1 MEGLKSKQ
9 ISLNMM
15 LQNIRDK
22 IRDRT
27 CVICIV
33 GLGQVGLSLAKAFSK
48 YLKVIGYDVDDVKV
62 ERLRRNFDTLLR
74 GKEEKLE
81 LTTETS
87 RIKEADF
94 ILVSVPTPVTRSK
107 EPDLSHVI
115 SAMQII
121 GKNLKRGSIVVLE
134 STVYPGVTE
143 EIAKPILEK
152 ESGFICGEDFKIGYS
167 PERINPGDD
176 EHAVEKVTKV
186 VAGMDEETT
195 DILSDLY
202 SLITTVYKAK
212 DIKSAEAA
220 KLVENIQRDLNI
232 ALMNE
237 LVIIFNLMGIDT
249 KAVLDA
255 AATKWNFHRYTP
267 GLVGGYCIPVAPYYL
282 IYKSRELGYVPKL
295 ILTGRIVNESMPK
308 YICLT
313 IVKSLSKV
321 GKVING
327 SNVLIMGLTYKENV
341 PDIRGTLV
349 KEVVKELKEF
359 DINVF
364 GYDPLLTKDEVKELE
379 VMPLDESDNIKF
391 DCIIVATAHNEFKKM
406 KLDNILKMVNEKPV
420 LIDVKGIFSKEEAEK
435 KGFYY
440 VRL

>member
-1 MEGLKSKQ
+1 
-9 ISLNMM
+9 MM
-15 LQNIRDK
+15 QNIRDK
-22 IRDRT
+22 VRNRT

-48 YLKVIGYDVDDVKV
+48 HLKVIGYDIDHAKV

-74 GKEEKLE
+74 GKEEKLV
-81 LTTETS
+81 LTTDPS
-87 RIKEADF
+87 GIKEADF

-107 EPDLSHVI
+107 EPDLSHMI

-121 GKNLKRGSIVVLE
+121 GKNLKMGSIVVLE

-176 EHAVEKVTKV
+176 EHTVEKVTKI

-195 DILSDLY
+195 DILADLY

-212 DIKSAEAA
+212 DIKTAEAA

-237 LVIIFNLMGIDT
+237 LAIIFNLMGIDT

-267 GLVGGYCIPVAPYYL
+267 GLVGGYCIPAAPYYL
-282 IYKSRELGYVPKL
+282 IYKSRELGYIPKL
-295 ILTGRIVNESMPK
+295 IFTGRIVNESMPK

-321 GKVING
+321 GKVVKG
-327 SNVLIMGLTYKENV
+327 SNILIMGLTYKENV
-341 PDIRGTLV
+341 PDMRGTLV

-359 DINVF
+359 DVNVF

-379 VMPLDESDNIKF
+379 VMPLDESVNIKF
-391 DCIIVATAHNEFKKM
+391 DCIIVATAHDEFKKM
-406 KLDNILKMVNEKPV
+406 KLDNILKIVNEKPV
-420 LIDVKGIFSKEEAEK
+420 LIDVKEIFSKEEAEK

>member
-1 MEGLKSKQ
+1 
-9 ISLNMM
+9 MM
-15 LQNIRDK
+15 QNIRDK
-22 IRDRT
+22 VRDRT

-48 YLKVIGYDVDDVKV
+48 HLKVIGYDIDHAKV

-74 GKEEKLE
+74 GKEEKLV
-81 LTTETS
+81 LTTDPS
-87 RIKEADF
+87 GIKEADF

-107 EPDLSHVI
+107 EPDLSHMI

-121 GKNLKRGSIVVLE
+121 GKNLKMGSIVVLE

-176 EHAVEKVTKV
+176 EHTVEKVTKI

-195 DILSDLY
+195 DILADLY

-212 DIKSAEAA
+212 DIKTAEAA

-237 LVIIFNLMGIDT
+237 LAIIFNLMGIDT

-267 GLVGGYCIPVAPYYL
+267 GLVGGYCIPAAPYYL
-282 IYKSRELGYVPKL
+282 IYKSRELGYIPKL
-295 ILTGRIVNESMPK
+295 IFTGRIVNESMPK

-321 GKVING
+321 GKVVKG
-327 SNVLIMGLTYKENV
+327 SNILIMGLTYKENV
-341 PDIRGTLV
+341 PDMRGTLV

-359 DINVF
+359 DVNVF

-379 VMPLDESDNIKF
+379 VMPLDESVNIKF
-391 DCIIVATAHNEFKKM
+391 DCIIVATAHDEFKKM
-406 KLDNILKMVNEKPV
+406 KLDNILKIVNEKPV
-420 LIDVKGIFSKEEAEK
+420 LIDVKEIFSKEEAEK

>member
-1 MEGLKSKQ
+1 
-9 ISLNMM
+9 MM
-15 LQNIRDK
+15 MQDIRDK
-22 IRDRT
+22 IRNRT

-33 GLGQVGLSLAKAFSK
+33 GLGQVGLSLVKAFSK
-48 YLKVIGYDVDDVKV
+48 HLKVIGYDTNDMKI
-62 ERLRRNFDTLLR
+62 ERLRKNFNTLLKV
-74 GKEEKLE
+74 KEGGLE
-81 LTTETS
+81 LTTDPS
-87 RIKEADF
+87 KIKEADF
-94 ILVSVPTPVTRSK
+94 ILISVPTPITSSK
-107 EPDLSHVI
+107 EPDLHYVI
-115 SAMQII
+115 SAARTV
-121 GKNLKRGSIVVLE
+121 GKNLKKGAIVVLE

-143 EIAKPILEK
+143 EIVKPILEK
-152 ESGFICGEDFKIGYS
+152 ESGLICGEDFKIGYS
-167 PERINPGDD
+167 PERINPGDN
-176 EHAVEKVTKV
+176 EHTVEKVTKV
-186 VAGMDEETT
+186 VAGINEETT
-195 DILSDLY
+195 DILADLY

-212 DIKSAEAA
+212 DIKTAEAA

-237 LVIIFNLMGIDT
+237 LAIIFNLMGIDT

-282 IYKSRELGYVPKL
+282 VYKLRELGYVPGL

-308 YICLT
+308 HICQMT
-313 IVKSLSKV
+313 IKSLNKV
-321 GKVING
+321 GKMIKG
-327 SNVLIMGLTYKENV
+327 SNILIMGLTYKENV

-364 GYDPLLTKDEVKELE
+364 GYDPLLTKDEIKELE
-379 VMPLDESDNIKF
+379 VKPLDESSNIKF
-391 DCIIVATAHNEFKKM
+391 DCIIVAIAHDEFKKM
-406 KLDNILKMVNEKPV
+406 KLDDILKIMNEKPV
-420 LIDVKGIFSKEEAEK
+420 LIDLKGIFSKEEAEK

>member
-1 MEGLKSKQ
+1 
-9 ISLNMM
+9 MM
-15 LQNIRDK
+15 QNIRDK
-22 IRDRT
+22 IRNRT

-48 YLKVIGYDVDDVKV
+48 HLKVIGYDVDHVKI

-74 GKEEKLE
+74 GGEKLE
-81 LTTETS
+81 LTTDPS
-87 RIKEADF
+87 RIREADF
-94 ILVSVPTPVTRSK
+94 ILICVPTPVTKHK

-143 EIAKPILEK
+143 EIVKPILEK
-152 ESGFICGEDFKIGYS
+152 ESGFICGKDFKIGYS
-167 PERINPGDD
+167 PERINPGDN
-176 EHAVEKVTKV
+176 EHTVEKVTKV

-195 DILSDLY
+195 DILADLY

-212 DIKSAEAA
+212 DIKTAEAA
-220 KLVENIQRDLNI
+220 KLVENIQRDINI

-237 LVIIFNLMGIDT
+237 FAIIFNLMDIDT

-255 AATKWNFHRYTP
+255 AATKWNFHRYSP

-282 IYKSRELGYVPKL
+282 IYKSRELGYVPRL

-308 YICLT
+308 YICLMT
-313 IVKSLSKV
+313 IKSLNKV
-321 GKVING
+321 GKVIKG
-327 SNVLIMGLTYKENV
+327 SNILIMGLTYKENV

-364 GYDPLLTKDEVKELE
+364 GYDPLLTKDEIKELE
-379 VMPLDESDNIKF
+379 VKPLDESSNIKF
-391 DCIIVATAHNEFKKM
+391 DCIIVAIAHDEFKKM
-406 KLDNILKMVNEKPV
+406 KLDDILKIMNEKPV
-420 LIDVKGIFSKEEAEK
+420 LIDLKGIFSKEEAEK

-440 VRL
+440 VGL

>member
-1 MEGLKSKQ
+1 
-9 ISLNMM
+9 MM
-15 LQNIRDK
+15 MQDIRDK
-22 IRDRT
+22 IRNRT

-33 GLGQVGLSLAKAFSK
+33 GLGQVGLSLVKAFSK
-48 YLKVIGYDVDDVKV
+48 HLKVIGYDTNDMKI
-62 ERLRRNFDTLLR
+62 ERLRKNFNTLL
-74 GKEEKLE
+74 KVEEGGLE
-81 LTTETS
+81 LTTDPS
-87 RIKEADF
+87 KIKEADF
-94 ILVSVPTPVTRSK
+94 ILISVPTPITSSK
-107 EPDLSHVI
+107 EPDLHYVI
-115 SAMQII
+115 SAARTV
-121 GKNLKRGSIVVLE
+121 GKNLKKGAIVVLE

-143 EIAKPILEK
+143 EIVKPILEK
-152 ESGFICGEDFKIGYS
+152 ESGLICGEDFKIGYS
-167 PERINPGDD
+167 PERINPGDN
-176 EHAVEKVTKV
+176 EHTVEKVTKV
-186 VAGMDEETT
+186 VAGMNEETT
-195 DILSDLY
+195 DILADLY

-212 DIKSAEAA
+212 DIKTAEAA

-237 LVIIFNLMGIDT
+237 LAIIFNLMGIDT

-282 IYKSRELGYVPKL
+282 VYKLRELGYVPGL

-308 YICLT
+308 HICQMT
-313 IVKSLSKV
+313 IKSLNKV
-321 GKVING
+321 GKMIKG
-327 SNVLIMGLTYKENV
+327 SNILIMGLTYKENV

-364 GYDPLLTKDEVKELE
+364 GYDPLLTKDEIKELE
-379 VMPLDESDNIKF
+379 VKPLDESSNIKF
-391 DCIIVATAHNEFKKM
+391 DCIIVAIAHDEFKKM
-406 KLDNILKMVNEKPV
+406 KLDDILKIMNEKPV
-420 LIDVKGIFSKEEAEK
+420 LIDLKGIFSKEEAEK

>member
-1 MEGLKSKQ
+1 
-9 ISLNMM
+9 MM
-15 LQNIRDK
+15 MQDIRDK
-22 IRDRT
+22 IRNRT

-33 GLGQVGLSLAKAFSK
+33 GLGQVGLSLVKAFSK
-48 YLKVIGYDVDDVKV
+48 HLKVIGYDTNDMKI
-62 ERLRRNFDTLLR
+62 ERLRKNFNTLL
-74 GKEEKLE
+74 KVEEGGLE
-81 LTTETS
+81 LTTDPS
-87 RIKEADF
+87 KIKEADF
-94 ILVSVPTPVTRSK
+94 ILISVPTPITSSK
-107 EPDLSHVI
+107 EPDLHYVI
-115 SAMQII
+115 SAARTV
-121 GKNLKRGSIVVLE
+121 GKNLKKGAIVVLE

-143 EIAKPILEK
+143 EIVKPILEK
-152 ESGFICGEDFKIGYS
+152 ESGLICGEDFKIGYS
-167 PERINPGDD
+167 PERINPGDN
-176 EHAVEKVTKV
+176 EHTVEKVTKV
-186 VAGMDEETT
+186 VAGINEETT
-195 DILSDLY
+195 DILADLY

-212 DIKSAEAA
+212 DIKTAEAA

-237 LVIIFNLMGIDT
+237 LAIIFNLMGIDT

-282 IYKSRELGYVPKL
+282 VYKLRELGYVPGL

-308 YICLT
+308 HICQMT
-313 IVKSLSKV
+313 IKSLNKV
-321 GKVING
+321 GKMIKG
-327 SNVLIMGLTYKENV
+327 SNILIMGLTYKENV

-364 GYDPLLTKDEVKELE
+364 GYDPLLTKDEIKELE
-379 VMPLDESDNIKF
+379 VKPLDESSNIKF
-391 DCIIVATAHNEFKKM
+391 DCIIVAIAHDEFKKM
-406 KLDNILKMVNEKPV
+406 KLDDILKIMNEKPV
-420 LIDVKGIFSKEEAEK
+420 LIDLKGIFSKEEAEK

>member
-1 MEGLKSKQ
+1 
-9 ISLNMM
+9 MM
-15 LQNIRDK
+15 MQNIRDK
-22 IRDRT
+22 VRDRT

-48 YLKVIGYDVDDVKV
+48 HLKVIGYDIDHAKV

-74 GKEEKLE
+74 GKEEKLV
-81 LTTETS
+81 LTTDPS
-87 RIKEADF
+87 GIKEADF

-107 EPDLSHVI
+107 EPDLSHMI

-121 GKNLKRGSIVVLE
+121 GKNLKMGSIVVLE

-176 EHAVEKVTKV
+176 EHTVEKVTKI

-195 DILSDLY
+195 DILADLY

-212 DIKSAEAA
+212 DIKTAEAA

-237 LVIIFNLMGIDT
+237 LAIIFNLMGIDT

-267 GLVGGYCIPVAPYYL
+267 GLVGGYCIPAAPYYL
-282 IYKSRELGYVPKL
+282 IYKSRELGYIPKL
-295 ILTGRIVNESMPK
+295 IFTGRIVNESMPK

-321 GKVING
+321 GKVVKG
-327 SNVLIMGLTYKENV
+327 SNILIMGLTYKENV
-341 PDIRGTLV
+341 PDMRGTLV

-359 DINVF
+359 DVNVF

-379 VMPLDESDNIKF
+379 VMPLDESVNIKF
-391 DCIIVATAHNEFKKM
+391 DCIIVATAHDEFKKM
-406 KLDNILKMVNEKPV
+406 KLDNILKIVNEKPV
-420 LIDVKGIFSKEEAEK
+420 LIDVKEIFSKEEAEK